1 MWALSGRKREM
12 KKAEVLKNFFASA
25 LTSKGSSH
33 TIQAAESKGKNWEK
47 EDLPTISE
55 YQVWDHLKNLKVQ
68 NFAGPSE
75 IHPWVLREVADD
87 VTKLLFLR
95 SERSWKTGEV
105 PTD

>member
-1 MWALSGRKREM
+1 M

-55 YQVWDHLKNLKVQ
+55 YQV
-68 NFAGPSE
+68 
-75 IHPWVLREVADD
+75 
-87 VTKLLFLR
+87 
-95 SERSWKTGEV
+95 
-105 PTD
+105 